1 MPLLNEPEPP
11 PRSGRGWLYALIVLG
26 LAAGAGY
33 YLYVSGFPTPSGDVE
48 RSAAAEAPRPSRP
61 APATPSAPE
70 PEPAEALAP
79 VPEPAP
85 EPEPE
90 AEPEPAAAPPPSI
103 LLRVT
108 SDVAGAE
115 VFIDRRY
122 AGTTPFESYEVQPG
136 RRRINV
142 SAPGY
147 EGHAEDVEISREL
160 TTVDVRFRQV
170 RLDQRVA
177 VVHKHRFGD
186 CQGQLVA
193 TTAGIAYRTDDDDAF
208 EVGLDRLEEFAV
220 DYMEHNL
227 QLKVRGG
234 RTYNFTDDQEN
245 ADALFVFH
253 RAVEEARDRLS
264 RGDRPAAP

>member
-1 MPLLNEPEPP
+1 
-11 PRSGRGWLYALIVLG
+11 
-26 LAAGAGY
+26 
-33 YLYVSGFPTPSGDVE
+33 
-48 RSAAAEAPRPSRP
+48 
-61 APATPSAPE
+61 
-70 PEPAEALAP
+70 

-122 AGTTPFESYEVQPG
+122 AGTTPFESYEVEPG

-147 EGHAEDVEISREL
+147 EGHAEDVEIDGDL
-160 TTVDVRFRQV
+160 TSVDVRFRQV

-177 VVHKHRFGD
+177 VVHKHRFGE
-186 CQGQLVA
+186 CEGHLVA
-193 TTAGIAYRTDDDDAF
+193 TTRGIAYRTGDDDAF
-208 EVGLDRLEEFAV
+208 EVGLDGLEEFAV
-220 DYMEHNL
+220 DYVAHNL
-227 QLKVRGG
+227 RLKVRGG
-234 RTYNFTDDQEN
+234 RTYNFTDGQEN

-253 RAVEEARDRLS
+253 RAVEEARDRLA
-264 RGDRPAAP
+264 RGETPAAP

>member
-1 MPLLNEPEPP
+1 MPLLTEPEPA
-11 PRSGRGWLYALIVLG
+11 PRARRGWLYIPIVLL

-33 YLYVSGFPTPSGDVE
+33 YLYVSRFQTPSDDGERRAAVE
-48 RSAAAEAPRPSRP
+48 TPLPSRP
-61 APATPSAPE
+61 APAAPAAAESAP
-70 PEPAEALAP
+70 A
-79 VPEPAP
+79 PAP

-90 AEPEPAAAPPPSI
+90 PEPAREPEPEPEPAAAPPPAVV
-103 LLRVT
+103 LRVS
-108 SDVAGAE
+108 SDVEGAE

-122 AGTTPFESYEVQPG
+122 AGTTPFESYEVEPG

-147 EGHAEDVEISREL
+147 EGHAEVVEITGAL

-170 RLDQRVA
+170 RLNERIA

-186 CQGQLVA
+186 CEGHLVA
-193 TTAGIAYRTDDDDAF
+193 STTGIAYRTDDDDAF
-208 EVGLDRLEEFAV
+208 EIGLDGIEEFAV
-220 DYMEHNL
+220 DYLAHNL
-227 QLKVRGG
+227 RIRVRGG

-253 RAVEEARDRLS
+253 RTVEDARDRLA
-264 RGDRPAAP
+264 RGGEPAAP